1 MTLINPMTGRK
12 YKRLINEQPKKLFDL
27 AYQTLVESDYEIP
40 EHIED
45 IVRRKKEKRQEFVR
59 KCKEPMKH
67 VAQCQDLECTEP
79 SCYG

>member
-1 MTLINPMTGRK
+1 MALINPMTGRK
-12 YKRLINEQPKKLFDL
+12 YKRLIEPKKLFDL

-59 KCKEPMKH
+59 KCQEPMKH
-67 VAQCQDLECTEP
+67 LAKCQYLECTYQ
-79 SCYG
+79 SCYV